1 MRRTTQGR
9 PLASLLHDTR
19 LQLLCLLLTIAV
31 GSVAPQALAQ
41 QTTAIITGVVSDASG
56 AAIAGAA
63 VTATDVD
70 RGTTLNT
77 TSNRAGAY
85 TFPSVP
91 IGTYTLKIEAT
102 GFKSISYGAFTLV
115 LNQTAR
121 FDAKMDVGQVSEVVR
136 VTSAEPLLQQ
146 DSTLVSTI
154 IDAAT
159 NVALPLASRNYLQLT
174 LLAPGVTTPNPAG
187 MANAQR
193 IDTAGEPYVNGN
205 RAQANNYLLDG
216 MDNNQTSDNLV
227 AYSPSPDAIQEFNLI
242 TQNAPAEFGNFQGGI
257 VNVSTKAG
265 TNQFHGDVWEFFR
278 NDVLNANNWFNDLQN
293 ANAGTTVA
301 PKPGLRWNMYGFTLG
316 GPIRKD
322 KVFFFVDYQAQ
333 RFEGFSNSAFSA
345 FTAQERA
352 GDFGQLCTDA
362 SVGGSFDSTGTCTG
376 GTQLID
382 PFSGA
387 NIPNNNLQQYINS
400 GADPQ
405 LTAFYSTG
413 AGQVAQNL
421 FNSSYYPSASSLI
434 GNSILNNSEYS
445 TRSPLNVDQG
455 DARVDWTLSAS
466 DHLFSRYSQELQQ
479 NNPINSL
486 AIESVNN
493 GQATIQSG
501 IIGWTHTLSP
511 SMVNDARFGVN
522 WVQLLNNSAAT
533 PGVGNLGTA
542 LGIPAAND
550 AGEGLLQINLGPS
563 TGIGGAGN
571 IQNWSDTTIQVAD
584 NFSLTHGRHSV
595 QAGFQF
601 LRERMDDFYAGNA
614 GILGQYIFGGNFTG
628 AADADFYLGMVNT
641 AAKYFASPSG
651 AIGEPAWGQRSSVFG
666 IYAQD
671 NWRATDSLNINAGL
685 RYQVHTP
692 WTEAHGQQIN
702 FDPATGQPLYPAGTT
717 LPAGIVFP
725 GLQPMADS
733 NKALYNGYYGIAD
746 LEPRIGLAYTPPG
759 LKNRFVIRAAYTVSD
774 YMEGTGNAL
783 RPTLNIPF
791 NIQTQLDNFCSG
803 GTPGCD
809 PTQLLI
815 TQPISVNTS
824 NIFSGSILNLWAPH
838 VRPAI
843 AQQWNLSIQQR
854 LSENTS
860 FQLAYVGQHSTH
872 LMVPESLLQGVLNQ
886 NGSVSLSPYLSGNP
900 DLTSQVSY
908 VTATYSEGSASY
920 NALQAVLQH
929 RTAAGLEGQISYTYS
944 HCLTNSIGY
953 YGDIGQAAPSS
964 AYWQNLYNPGAEWG
978 SCFFDLH
985 HNLTAHAVYSLPFG
999 RGRKYAAHIN
1009 PVVSA
1014 AISDWNVAGIYT
1026 FRGGFPLTAVDGTDF
1041 SGTNSR
1047 GERANCSGNV
1057 HYLKQKT
1064 SAGIQWMD
1072 PGVYSNPESG
1082 TFGTCSVST
1091 LRGPGLDDID
1101 LSIQR
1106 DFPTFEGQRLEFRA
1120 EGINALNHPIFNT
1133 PNVFCTGAAGASC
1146 DAGFGLIS
1154 ATQGERNI
1162 QFALK
1167 YYF

>member
-1 MRRTTQGR
+1 MRCTKQGKR
-9 PLASLLHDTR
+9 PALRLDLLDHLLAAFFLSIV
-19 LQLLCLLLTIAV
+19 IA
-31 GSVAPQALAQ
+31 GYCRGALGQ
-41 QTTAIITGVVSDASG
+41 ETTAIITGVTSDLSG
-56 AAIAGAA
+56 AAIADAVITAA
-63 VTATDVD
+63 DVD
-70 RGTTLNT
+70 RGIVTRT
-77 TSNRAGAY
+77 TSNRTGAY
-85 TFPSVP
+85 TFSRLP
-91 IGTYTLKIEAT
+91 IGDYTLKVEAK
-102 GFKSISYGAFTLV
+102 GFKTVTYAPFTLV

-121 FDAKMDVGQVSEVVR
+121 FDVKMDVGQVNEVVK
-136 VTSAEPLLQQ
+136 VTAAEPLLQQ

-154 IDAAT
+154 IDAGT
-159 NVALPLASRNYLQLT
+159 SVALPLASRNYLQLT
-174 LLAPGVTTPNPAG
+174 LLAPGVTTPNPDA
-187 MANAQR
+187 MVNAQR
-193 IDTAGEPYVNGN
+193 IDSAGEPYVNGN
-205 RAQANNYLLDG
+205 RSQANNYLLDG

-293 ANAGTTVA
+293 ANAGSTVA
-301 PKPGLRWNMYGFTLG
+301 PKPGLRWNMFGFTLG
-316 GPIRKD
+316 GPILKD
-322 KVFFFVDYQAQ
+322 KLFFFVDYQGQ

-345 FTAQERA
+345 FTARERA
-352 GDFGQLCTDA
+352 GDFGQLCTDP
-362 SVGGSFDSTGTCTG
+362 SVGGSFDTTGTCSG

-382 PFSGA
+382 PFTGS
-387 NIPNNNLQQYINS
+387 NIPLNQLQQYIDT
-400 GADPQ
+400 GVDPQ
-405 LTAFYSTG
+405 LTTFYSTG
-413 AGQVAQNL
+413 AGKVAQNL
-421 FNSSYYPSASSLI
+421 FSSPYYPSASSLI
-434 GNSILNNSEYS
+434 GTSILNNTEYS

-455 DARVDWTLSAS
+455 DARVDWSAVAS
-466 DHLFSRYSQELQQ
+466 DHLFARYSHELQQ
-479 NNPINSL
+479 NNPVNSL
-486 AIESVNN
+486 PINSVNN
-493 GQATIQSG
+493 GDATIQSG
-501 IIGWTHTLSP
+501 ILGWTHTLSANK
-511 SMVNDARFGVN
+511 VNDLRFGVN

-542 LGIPAAND
+542 LGIPDAND
-550 AGEGLLQINLGPS
+550 AGPGLLQINLGPS
-563 TGIGGAGN
+563 SGIGGAGN

-584 NFSLTHGRHSV
+584 NLSITHGRHSM

-601 LRERMDDFYAGNA
+601 LRERLDDFYAGNA

-628 AADADFYLGMVNT
+628 SADTDFYLGMVNT

-666 IYAQD
+666 FYAQD

-692 WTEAHGQQIN
+692 WTEAHGEQIN
-702 FDPATGQPLYPAGTT
+702 FDPNTGQPLYPAGAS
-717 LPAGIVFP
+717 LPPGIVFP
-725 GLQPMADS
+725 GLQPVPDS
-733 NKALYNGYYGIAD
+733 DKALYKGYYGIAD
-746 LEPRIGLAYTPPG
+746 LEPRVGLAYTPPG
-759 LKNRFVIRAAYTVSD
+759 LKNKFVVRAAYTVSD

-791 NIQTQLDNFCSG
+791 NIQTQLDNYCSG

-815 TQPISVNTS
+815 TNPIAVNTA
-824 NIFSGSILNLWAPH
+824 NVFSGSILNLWAPH

-843 AQQWNLSIQQR
+843 AQQWNLSMQQQ
-854 LSENTS
+854 LSQNTS
-860 FQLAYVGQHSTH
+860 FQIAYVGQHSTH
-872 LMVPESLLQGVLNQ
+872 LMVPENLLQGVLHQ
-886 NGSVSLSPYLSGNP
+886 DGIVTPSPYLSGNP
-900 DLTSQVSY
+900 DLTSQVSF
-908 VTATYSEGSASY
+908 VTATYSEGNASY

-929 RTAAGLEGQISYTYS
+929 RTANGFEGQISYTYS

-953 YGDIGQAAPSS
+953 YGDIGQAAPAS

-985 HNLTAHAVYSLPFG
+985 NSLTAHGVYNLPIG
-999 RGRKYAAHIN
+999 RGKRFASHTN
-1009 PVVSA
+1009 PWLSA
-1014 AISDWNVAGIYT
+1014 AISDWNLAAIYT
-1026 FRGGFPLTAVDGTDF
+1026 FRGGFPLTVVDGTDF

-1047 GERANCSGNV
+1047 GERADCTGTV
-1057 HYLKQKT
+1057 RYEKRKT
-1064 SAGIQWMD
+1064 SSGIQWVD
-1072 PGVYSNPESG
+1072 PGTYTNPATG
-1082 TFGTCSVST
+1082 TFGSCSVGS

-1101 LSIQR
+1101 VSVQR

-1120 EGINALNHPIFNT
+1120 EGINALNHPIFDT
-1133 PNVFCTGAAGASC
+1133 PNVYCTGAAGAGC
-1146 DAGFGLIS
+1146 DAGFGLIG